1 MSEWG
6 AIAKQVYETYAS
18 QHQWEFCG
26 KRLDEWEKIPVR
38 TKRQL
43 ETEIQ
48 RVTAISISLLL
59 PDKYWK

>member
-1 MSEWG
+1 MTEWS
-6 AIAKQVYETYAS
+6 AIAKQVYEMYAI
-18 QHQWEFCG
+18 QHHWEFCG
-26 KRLDEWEKIPVR
+26 KCLDEWEKVPNK

-48 RVTAISISLLL
+48 RVTAISIHLLL